1 MILLLDT
8 NAFIWSLANT
18 DKLGKRALADISNNA
33 NQVYISSV
41 SLLECAIKIRTGKLK
56 FSIDFSQ
63 VDDLLEDA
71 NIQQI
76 AFDAWVAEH
85 YIKLPEL
92 SWTDPFDAALIAQAV
107 VKHMALVTSDSNI
120 LKSTIVGLCILDA
133 QK

>member
-18 DKLGKRALADISNNA
+18 DKLGRRALANISNNA
-33 NQVYISSV
+33 NQVYVSSV

-63 VDDLLEDA
+63 VDALFEDA

-76 AFDAWVAEH
+76 TFDAWVTEQ

-92 SWTDPFDAALIAQAV
+92 SWTDPFDAALIAQAIA
-107 VKHMALVTSDSNI
+107 KHMILVTSDSNI
-120 LKSTIVGLCILDA
+120 LKSTIVGLRTLDS

>member
-8 NAFIWSLANT
+8 NAFIWALANV
-18 DKLGKRALADISNNA
+18 DKLGRRALADISNNS
-33 NQVYISSV
+33 NQVYVSSI

-56 FSIDFSQ
+56 FTLAFSQ
-63 VDDLLEDA
+63 VDVFLEEA

-76 AFDAWVAEH
+76 AFDASAAEH

-92 SWTDPFDAALIAQAV
+92 SWSDPFDAAIIAQATA
-107 VKHMALVTSDSNI
+107 KRMTLVTSDSNI
-120 LKSTIVGLCILDA
+120 LESTIVGLRTLDA

>member
-8 NAFIWSLANT
+8 NAFIWALANV
-18 DKLGKRALADISNNA
+18 DKLGKRALADISNND
-33 NQVYISSV
+33 NRVYVSSI

-56 FSIDFSQ
+56 FSIDFSE
-63 VDDLLEDA
+63 VDDFLDEA

-76 AFDAWVAEH
+76 PFDSWAAEH

-92 SWTDPFDAALIAQAV
+92 SWSDPFDAAIIAQATA
-107 VKHMALVTSDSNI
+107 KHMTLVTSDSNI
-120 LKSTIVGLCILDA
+120 LESNIIGLRTLDS

>member
-8 NAFIWSLANT
+8 NVFIWSLANV
-18 DKLGKRALADISNNA
+18 DKLGRRALADISNNN
-33 NQVYISSV
+33 NQVYVSSI

-56 FSIDFSQ
+56 FSLDFSQ
-63 VDDLLEDA
+63 VDVFLEEA

-76 AFDAWVAEH
+76 AFDSWAAEH

-92 SWTDPFDAALIAQAV
+92 SWSDPFDAAIIAQATA
-107 VKHMALVTSDSNI
+107 KHMTLVTSDSNI
-120 LKSTIVGLCILDA
+120 LESNIVDLRTLDS

>member
-8 NAFIWSLANT
+8 NAFIWALADV
-18 DKLGKRALADISNNA
+18 DKLGKRAIADISNN
-33 NQVYISSV
+33 NNRVYVSSISI
-41 SLLECAIKIRTGKLK
+41 LECAIKIRTGKLK

-63 VDDLLEDA
+63 IDGFLEEA

-76 AFDAWVAEH
+76 AFDSWAAEH

-92 SWTDPFDAALIAQAV
+92 SWSDPFDAAIIAQATA
-107 VKHMALVTSDSNI
+107 KHMTMVTSDSNI
-120 LKSTIVGLCILDA
+120 LESTIVGLRTLDS

>member
-8 NAFIWSLANT
+8 NAFIWSLANVNR
-18 DKLGKRALADISNNA
+18 LGRRALADISDNN
-33 NQVYISSV
+33 NQVYVSSI

-56 FSIDFSQ
+56 FSLDFSQ
-63 VDDLLEDA
+63 VDVFLEEA

-76 AFDAWVAEH
+76 AFDSWAVEH

-92 SWTDPFDAALIAQAV
+92 SWSDPFDAAIITLAIA
-107 VKHMALVTSDSNI
+107 KHMTLVTSDSNI
-120 LKSTIVGLCILDA
+120 LETTIIGLRTLDS

>member
-8 NAFIWSLANT
+8 NAFIWALADV
-18 DKLGKRALADISNNA
+18 DKLGKRAIADISNN
-33 NQVYISSV
+33 NNRVYVSSISI
-41 SLLECAIKIRTGKLK
+41 LECAIKIRTGKLK

-63 VDDLLEDA
+63 IDDFLEEA

-76 AFDAWVAEH
+76 AFDSWAAEH

-92 SWTDPFDAALIAQAV
+92 SWSDPFDAAIIAQATA
-107 VKHMALVTSDSNI
+107 KHMTLVTSDSNI
-120 LKSTIVGLCILDA
+120 LESTIVGLRTLDS

>member
-8 NAFIWSLANT
+8 NAFIWALADV
-18 DKLGKRALADISNNA
+18 DKLGKRAIADISNN
-33 NQVYISSV
+33 NNRVYVSSISI
-41 SLLECAIKIRTGKLK
+41 LECAIKIRTGKLK

-63 VDDLLEDA
+63 IDGFLEEA

-76 AFDAWVAEH
+76 AFDSWAAEH

-92 SWTDPFDAALIAQAV
+92 SWSDPFDAAIIAQATA
-107 VKHMALVTSDSNI
+107 KHMTLVTSDSNI
-120 LKSTIVGLCILDA
+120 LESNIVGLRTLDS